1 MRTYNKAL
9 GKFAAVA
16 VLIGFFSP
24 SIEFKPVQL
33 NYTDSFNPLEH
44 FSISL
49 INEAEAR
56 PVHRVERRTT
66 RRTVRR
72 HSGFYRGG
80 GYYHGGVY
88 HPVARWSLVA
98 LSALAVGS
106 IISSSSMSSSCI
118 SEVVNGITYKQCDGT
133 YFEPFYDGDSLEYK
147 VVSSPR

>member
-9 GKFAAVA
+9 AKYAAVA

-24 SIEFKPVQL
+24 SVEFQATQL
-33 NYTDSFNPLEH
+33 NHTQSFNPTVN

-49 INEAEAR
+49 MNQVEAR

-133 YFEPFYDGDSLEYK
+133 YFEPYFDGDSQEYK
-147 VVSSPR
+147 VVASPH